1 MFTQNEYTRLY
12 FEIISQGAKIK
23 PTDSYSEKHHI
34 VPRSLGGVDKKD
46 NIVYLT
52 AAKHFECHQLLIHM
66 TVDSAKGKMWNALW
80 RMMNKQ
86 SMNQQRDYTFTAY
99 EYEEARKQ
107 HAIAHSLNMS
117 GQKNPFFGKLHTHA
131 TRTTMSAA
139 KKGKSY
145 EEIFGT
151 DKASEMRNRRRAEQQ
166 GLIKGPQTII
176 VCPHCNKTGGTGIMK
191 RWHFDRCKF
200 KGIDVA

>member
-34 VPRSLGGVDKKD
+34 VPRSLGGIDKKD

-52 AAKHFECHQLLIHM
+52 AAKHFECHQLLVHM
-66 TVDSAKGKMWNALW
+66 TVDSAKGKMWSALW

-86 SMNQQRDYTFTAY
+86 SRNQHRDYTFTAS
-99 EYEEARKQ
+99 EYEEARKH
-107 HAIAHSLNMS
+107 HAATQSENMT
-117 GQKNPFFGKLHTHA
+117 GCKNPFFGKSHTNA
-131 TRTTMSAA
+131 TRKTMSAA

-145 EEIFGT
+145 EEIFGAE
-151 DKASEMRNRRRAEQQ
+151 KAKEMRDRRRAEQQ
-166 GLIKGPQTII
+166 GLVKGPQKTII
-176 VCPHCNKTGGTGIMK
+176 CPHCDKSGGLGIMK
-191 RWHFDRCKF
+191 RWHLDRCKY
-200 KGIDVA
+200 KNVELT